1 MLTAPLKLARMELKT
16 TFDAKDLLNRAAALD
31 GMDLTSFVLG
41 SAIERARKV
50 VSDHALISLTK
61 SGQATLAGL
70 LAEPSQPTEAMNELM
85 RLPDFARRKA

>member
-1 MLTAPLKLARMELKT
+1 MQTATLRQARMELKT
-16 TFDAKDLLNRAAALD
+16 TFDAKELLNRAAALD

-50 VSDHALISLTK
+50 VSDHALILLTK

-70 LAEPSQPTEAMNELM
+70 LAHPAPATDAMNQLM
-85 RLPDFARRKA
+85 SLPDFPARKA